1 LGYTL
6 SKFLGIKVVAEVHP
20 HRRAAL
26 LLGLIAAAQVALL
39 LFGLT
44 PAPFNLLWLFCNGV
58 PLGMVFGLVL
68 GFLEGRRHTEA
79 LVAGLCGSF
88 IVADGVTK
96 SVGAALLQAGVS
108 EYWMP
113 FLSGLLFVP
122 PLLLFTWM
130 LTRIPRP
137 SRQDVAARSE
147 RAPMNGAERW

>member
-1 LGYTL
+1 LYGFRKPFTAAGYRDVVVGGMGYKTVLVTAQVLGYTL
-6 SKFLGIKVVAEVHP
+6 SKFLGIKVVAEVQP
-20 HRRAAL
+20 HRRAAP
-26 LLGLIAAAQVALL
+26 LLGLVPAAAGGLL

-44 PAPFNLLWLFCNGV
+44 PAPFNLVWLFCNGV

-79 LVAGLCGSF
+79 LAAGLCGSF

-113 FLSGLLFVP
+113 FAAGLL
-122 PLLLFTWM
+122 
-130 LTRIPRP
+130 
-137 SRQDVAARSE
+137 
-147 RAPMNGAERW
+147 